1 MRHLSRLSIFAATT
15 VLTGTT
21 ALANAGLAG
30 AQDSIPW
37 TLDSPS
43 RVTVERG
50 EGGEVVVSYDNR
62 SGHDLLCGAYV
73 GTPETVQH
81 LYDVHVRWG
90 FPGRVG
96 PIASQADIG
105 VIGHELSIGRGDT
118 AAFAPTDGASG
129 PVTFVREVG
138 GENGEVVLVPAP
150 SPELTD
156 TSFRPEV
163 VTVCAVSEKSAD
175 GYTYAELE
183 RSPAGGGTG
192 AGGVLG
198 SLAGLTTGFGS

>member
-1 MRHLSRLSIFAATT
+1 MRHLRRPGILAATT

-21 ALANAGLAG
+21 ALAGAGLAG

-43 RVTVERG
+43 TVTVERG
-50 EGGEVVVSYDNR
+50 QGGEIVLSYDNR

-81 LYDVHVRWG
+81 LHEVHVRWG
-90 FPGRVG
+90 FPGRIG

-118 AAFAPTDGASG
+118 AAFAPADGASG
-129 PVTFVREVG
+129 PVAFVREVD
-138 GENGEVVLVPAP
+138 GENGGVVLVPAP
-150 SPELTD
+150 PPELSD

-163 VTVCAVSEKSAD
+163 VTVCAHSEEGAEA
-175 GYTYAELE
+175 YTYAELE
-183 RSPAGGGTG
+183 RSPAGGDTG

-198 SLAGLTTGFGS
+198 SLAALSAAFGS